1 MEEAQR
7 PVCCQLNNT
16 LTLDDFLLNIVV
28 HIVSESLKVMNIN
41 VNSLEIFNLDFLP
54 IVRSTLH
61 NQNENILGVASS
73 RFISSTVLTEYN

>member
-28 HIVSESLKVMNIN
+28 HIVSESLKVMNIFCKLIGN
-41 VNSLEIFNLDFLP
+41 LEL
-54 IVRSTLH
+54 
-61 NQNENILGVASS
+61 
-73 RFISSTVLTEYN
+73 

>member
-28 HIVSESLKVMNIN
+28 HIVSESLKVMNICCKLIGN
-41 VNSLEIFNLDFLP
+41 LELRLFANSEVYTAQSKRKHSGSSVLP
-54 IVRSTLH
+54 L
-61 NQNENILGVASS
+61 
-73 RFISSTVLTEYN
+73 Y